1 MRKRLSDK
9 EGMKKADQLRPHSAT
24 SPDSG
29 LGQDLSRLA
38 NSIQSVASKSD
49 LLDAVTRK
57 TSTQNITTLPPE
69 PERFLASLLSKL
81 PGTVYRC
88 ANDRPWT
95 MEFLSE
101 ACRELTG
108 YAPEDLIDNRKI
120 SFADLIHP
128 EDREGVWNS
137 VQQAVANGQPYRLQY
152 RILVPNGSTVEEKW
166 IREEGAAVSSPSGEL
181 LALEG
186 FLQDISKQKH
196 LEDSVQRLRREVS
209 QVNLDLRRQDQDI
222 EAFSFM
228 CAHTLREPLRHLV
241 LFSQLLEK
249 HAGSSLSPL
258 AKGHLDAVV
267 RAADRMEHRISDVQ
281 SLVFATRLS
290 MLRETVLL
298 QDCAEAAL
306 ESLRPAIERSD
317 ARIHV
322 EPLPEVIGDPIL
334 LTRLFE
340 HLLSNALRFGGPKP
354 SIQVTARTS
363 ENRWVFGVKDNGPG
377 IDPRYHSRI
386 FRPFERLHNSRTG
399 VGNGMGLA
407 ICQSIVQRHEGK
419 LWLWSEPGKGAHF
432 QFILGLKSERQ
443 DSAAA

>member
-1 MRKRLSDK
+1 
-9 EGMKKADQLRPHSAT
+9 MKKADQLRPDPT
-24 SPDSG
+24 RPCDSG

-38 NSIQSVASKSD
+38 SSIHSVASKSD
-49 LLDAVTRK
+49 LLDAVARK
-57 TSTQNITTLPPE
+57 TSTQNRATLPSE
-69 PERFLASLLSKL
+69 PEQFLGSLLGRL

-95 MEFLSE
+95 MEFLSD

-108 YAPEDLIDNRKI
+108 YPPEDLIDNRRV

-137 VQQAVANGQPYRLQY
+137 IQQAVAKGQPYRLQY
-152 RILVPNGSTVEEKW
+152 RILARNGSTVEEKW
-166 IREEGAAVSSPSGEL
+166 IREEGAAILSPSGNL
-181 LALEG
+181 VALEG
-186 FLQDISKQKH
+186 FLQDISKHKQ
-196 LEDSVQRLRREVS
+196 LEDTVQRLRREVG
-209 QVNLDLRRQDQDI
+209 QLNLELRRQDQDI

-249 HAGSSLSPL
+249 HASSLLSPM
-258 AKGHLDAVV
+258 ARGHLDAIV

-281 SLVFATRLS
+281 SLVFATRIS
-290 MLRETVLL
+290 MLRETVRL
-298 QDCAEAAL
+298 QECVEAAL
-306 ESLRPAIERSD
+306 ESLRALIERSE
-317 ARIHV
+317 ARIQMQ
-322 EPLPEVIGDPIL
+322 PLPEVVGDPIL

-340 HLLSNALRFGGPKP
+340 HLLNNALRFGGPKP

-363 ENRWVFGVKDNGPG
+363 GNRWVFGVKDNGPG
-377 IDPRYHSRI
+377 IDSRYHSRI
-386 FRPFERLHNSRTG
+386 FRPFERLHGARTS

-432 QFILGLKSERQ
+432 QFVLGLKSERR
-443 DSAAA
+443 DSAG

>member
-1 MRKRLSDK
+1 
-9 EGMKKADQLRPHSAT
+9 MKKADQLRPRSAK

-49 LLDAVTRK
+49 LLDEVTRK
-57 TSTQNITTLPPE
+57 TFALNTTPLPAE
-69 PERFLASLLSKL
+69 PERFLASLLSRL
-81 PGTVYRC
+81 PETVYRC
-88 ANDRPWT
+88 ANDRQWT
-95 MEFLSE
+95 MEFLSQS
-101 ACRELTG
+101 CRELTG
-108 YAPEDLIDNRKI
+108 YEATDLIENRKI

-137 VQQAVANGQPYRLQY
+137 IQQAVAKRQPYRLQY
-152 RILVPNGSTVEEKW
+152 RIVVPNSSATEEKW
-166 IREEGAAVSSPSGEL
+166 VREEGAAILAPSGKP

-186 FLQDISKQKH
+186 FLQDISKPKH
-196 LEDSVQRLRREVS
+196 LEDTVQRLRREVN
-209 QVNLDLRRQDQDI
+209 QLNLELRRQDQDI

-249 HAGSSLSPL
+249 HAGGSLPPL
-258 AKGHLDAVV
+258 ARGHLAAIA
-267 RAADRMEHRISDVQ
+267 RAADRMEHRITDVQ
-281 SLVFATRLS
+281 SLVFATRIS
-290 MLRETVLL
+290 MLRETVRL
-298 QDCAEAAL
+298 QECVEAAL
-306 ESLRPAIERSD
+306 ESQRPAIERSE
-317 ARIHV
+317 AKIQV
-322 EPLPEVIGDPIL
+322 GALPEVVGDPIL

-340 HLLSNALRFGGPKP
+340 HLLSNAVRFAGPKP
-354 SIQVTARTS
+354 RIEITARTS

-377 IDPRYHSRI
+377 IDPRYHGRI
-386 FRPFERLHNSRTG
+386 FRPFERLHGARTP

-432 QFILGLKSERQ
+432 QFVLGLKSEAGVKGEPR
-443 DSAAA
+443 A